1 MIDVRPYEDEA
12 SANAPSA
19 PGTVLLLD
27 DAAAVNEL
35 LARELTSRLGC
46 RVSALASVEELLAL
60 GSEAVFDVALVD
72 LSYANSPLTGLDA
85 LCHLHATRPDT
96 KLAILTQGDE
106 WVAQMLRDAWEAFPL
121 ATALSKSAPTATL
134 IDAVALL
141 LEGEPVPPDPVLQP
155 LLPANRSPWR
165 SLEGYGRV
173 IQHAG
178 HAKLWRALVACEE
191 EPSYRD
197 VAEATG
203 LTVNTVRNYREQL
216 LGPLALHG
224 LTHPSMHEMQQFARR
239 CRPLLRPHIEARLA
253 RAGIAPDPRAEDTR
267 PTAGDLPT
275 D

>member
-1 MIDVRPYEDEA
+1 MIDMRPDADESA
-12 SANAPSA
+12 SRAPGT

-35 LARELTSRLGC
+35 LARELTQRLGC
-46 RVSALASVEELLAL
+46 RVSALASVEELFAL
-60 GSEAVFDVALVD
+60 GSGARFDVALVD
-72 LSYANSPLTGLDA
+72 LSYANSPLNGLDA
-85 LCHLHATRPDT
+85 LSHLHATRPDT
-96 KLAILTQGDE
+96 LLAILTQGDE
-106 WVAQMLRDAWEAFPL
+106 WVAQMLRDAWEAFPI

-134 IDAVALL
+134 IDAVARLL
-141 LEGEPVPPDPVLQP
+141 DGEAVPPDPVLQP

-178 HAKLWRALVACEE
+178 HAKLWRALVASEE

-224 LTHPSMHEMQQFARR
+224 LVHPSMHEMQQFARR
-239 CRPLLRPHIEARLA
+239 CRPLLQPHIEARLA
-253 RAGIAPDPRAEDTR
+253 RAGIAPDPRPGNPE
-267 PTAGDLPT
+267 PTAGDPPAG
-275 D
+275 